1 MIKTYQKYLIKTF
14 LKKIINVSLIFLSL
28 IIILNIFEEISYFKD
43 INAKTLFPFML
54 TLINAPSVLFEIF
67 PFIFLISSLLF
78 FLELINKNE
87 LEVFKINGLNNIKI
101 IITLFLTS
109 LIVGFFLITIFY
121 HISAKLKFT
130 YLELKNNYSTDDKY
144 LAMVTDNGIWI
155 KDEYNENVYIISAV
169 KIENNYLKD
178 VLITEFNSEFNLTRM
193 IKSPKVD
200 IANYEWIVYSP
211 IISLNNIKDDKIT
224 SIKLRT
230 HFNQKKINQLFS
242 DLSSL
247 NIFQLIKLSKD
258 YKNLGYTTTEVHS
271 HLNKIFSLPIYLS
284 IMTVFSGII
293 MLNIKKNKPMIFYII
308 LSILISVII
317 YYLNYLFNLLGE
329 NGKLPIFISIWGPLF
344 ILTILI
350 SIGLI
355 KLDEK

>member
-14 LKKIINVSLIFLSL
+14 LKKIIIVSLIFLSL

-271 HLNKIFSLPIYLS
+271 HLNKIFSLPVYLS

-344 ILTILI
+344 ILTIFI

-355 KLDEK
+355 RLDEK

>member
-14 LKKIINVSLIFLSL
+14 LQKVLNVSLIFLSL
-28 IIILNIFEEISYFKD
+28 IIILNVFEEISYFKEA
-43 INAKTLFPFML
+43 NAKTFFPFML
-54 TLINAPSVLFEIF
+54 TIINAPSILFEIF

-101 IITLFLTS
+101 IITLFFTS
-109 LIVGFFLITIFY
+109 LIAGVFLIAVFY

-155 KDEYNENVYIISAV
+155 KDEYNENVYIISAS
-169 KIENNYLKD
+169 KIENNYLKN
-178 VLITEFNSEFNLTRM
+178 VLITEFDSEFNLMRM

-200 IANYEWIVYSP
+200 IANYEWMIYYPV
-211 IISLNNIKDDKIT
+211 ISLNNVKNEKII
-224 SIKLRT
+224 SIKLQT

-258 YKNLGYTTTEVHS
+258 YENLGYTTTEVRS
-271 HLNKIFSLPIYLS
+271 HLNKSFSLPVYLS
-284 IMTVFSGII
+284 IMTIFSGII

-308 LSILISVII
+308 LSILISVVI
-317 YYLNYLFNLLGE
+317 YYLNYLFNLMGE

-344 ILTILI
+344 ILTIFI

-355 KLDEK
+355 RIDEK

>member
-224 SIKLRT
+224 SIKLQT

-258 YKNLGYTTTEVHS
+258 YKNLGYTTTEVRS

-284 IMTVFSGII
+284 IMTIFSGII

-308 LSILISVII
+308 LSILISVVI
-317 YYLNYLFNLLGE
+317 YYLNYLFNLMGE
-329 NGKLPIFISIWGPLF
+329 NGKIPIFISIWGPLF

>member
-43 INAKTLFPFML
+43 VNAKTLFPFML
-54 TLINAPSVLFEIF
+54 TLINAPSILFEIF

-78 FLELINKNE
+78 FLELISKNE
-87 LEVFKINGLNNIKI
+87 LEVLKINGLNNIKI
-101 IITLFLTS
+101 IITLLLTS
-109 LIVGFFLITIFY
+109 LIAGFFLITVYY

-155 KDEYNENVYIISAV
+155 KDEYNENIYIISAT
-169 KIENNYLKD
+169 KIENNYLKN
-178 VLITEFNSEFNLTRM
+178 VFITEFNGEFNLVRM

-200 IANYEWIVYSP
+200 IANYEWIIYSP
-211 IISLNNIKDDKIT
+211 IISLNNIKDEKVA
-224 SIKLRT
+224 SIKLKL
-230 HFNQKKINQLFS
+230 HFNQKKINQLFN

-258 YKNLGYTTTEVHS
+258 YKNLGYTTTEVRS

-284 IMTVFSGII
+284 IMTIFSGII

-317 YYLNYLFNLLGE
+317 YYLNYLFNLMGE
-329 NGKLPIFISIWGPLF
+329 NGKLPILISIWGPLF
-344 ILTILI
+344 ILTIII

-355 KLDEK
+355 RLDEK

>member
-43 INAKTLFPFML
+43 VNAKTLFPFML
-54 TLINAPSVLFEIF
+54 TLINAPSILFEIF

-87 LEVFKINGLNNIKI
+87 LEVLKINGLNNIKI

-155 KDEYNENVYIISAV
+155 KDEYNEKVYIISAV

-211 IISLNNIKDDKIT
+211 TISLNNIKDDKIT
-224 SIKLRT
+224 SIKLQT

-271 HLNKIFSLPIYLS
+271 HLNKIFSLPVYLS

-355 KLDEK
+355 RLDEK

>member
-14 LKKIINVSLIFLSL
+14 LKKVTNVSLIFLSL

-43 INAKTLFPFML
+43 VNAKNLFPFML
-54 TLINAPSVLFEIF
+54 TLINAPSILFEIF

-101 IITLFLTS
+101 IITLFFTS
-109 LIVGFFLITIFY
+109 LIAGFFLITIFY

-169 KIENNYLKD
+169 KIENNYLKN
-178 VLITEFNSEFNLTRM
+178 VLITEFNSEFNLIRI
-193 IKSPKVD
+193 IKSPQVD
-200 IANYEWIVYSP
+200 IANYEWIIYSP
-211 IISLNNIKDDKIT
+211 VISLNNIKNEKIA
-224 SIKLRT
+224 SIKLQT

-258 YKNLGYTTTEVHS
+258 YKNLGYTTTEVRS
-271 HLNKIFSLPIYLS
+271 HLNKIFSLPVYLS
-284 IMTVFSGII
+284 IMTIFSGII

-317 YYLNYLFNLLGE
+317 YYLNYLFNLMGE

-355 KLDEK
+355 RLDEK

>member
-155 KDEYNENVYIISAV
+155 KDEYNENIYIISAT
-169 KIENNYLKD
+169 KIENNYLKN
-178 VLITEFNSEFNLTRM
+178 VFITEFNGEFNLVRM

-200 IANYEWIVYSP
+200 IANYEWIIYSP
-211 IISLNNIKDDKIT
+211 IISLNNIKDEKVA
-224 SIKLRT
+224 SIKLKL
-230 HFNQKKINQLFS
+230 HFNQKKINQLFN

-258 YKNLGYTTTEVHS
+258 YKNLGYTTTEVRS

-284 IMTVFSGII
+284 IMTIFSGII

-317 YYLNYLFNLLGE
+317 YYLNYLFNLMGE
-329 NGKLPIFISIWGPLF
+329 NGKLPILISIWGPLF
-344 ILTILI
+344 ILTIII

-355 KLDEK
+355 RLDEK

>member
-43 INAKTLFPFML
+43 VNAKTLYPFML
-54 TLINAPSVLFEIF
+54 TIISAPSILFEIF

-155 KDEYNENVYIISAV
+155 KDEYNEKVYIISAV

-178 VLITEFNSEFNLTRM
+178 VLITEFNREFNLTRM

-200 IANYEWIVYSP
+200 IANFEWIIYSP
-211 IISLNNIKDDKIT
+211 IISLNNIKDEKVAL
-224 SIKLRT
+224 IKLKT

-242 DLSSL
+242 DLSAL

-258 YKNLGYTTTEVHS
+258 YKNLGYTTTEVRS
-271 HLNKIFSLPIYLS
+271 HLNKIFSLPVYLS
-284 IMTVFSGII
+284 IMTIFSGII

-308 LSILISVII
+308 LSILISVVI
-317 YYLNYLFNLLGE
+317 YYLNYLFNLMGE
-329 NGKLPIFISIWGPLF
+329 NGKLPILISIWGPLF
-344 ILTILI
+344 ILTIII

-355 KLDEK
+355 RLDEK

>member
-54 TLINAPSVLFEIF
+54 TLINAPSILFEIF

-87 LEVFKINGLNNIKI
+87 LEVFKVNGLSNIKI
-101 IITLFLTS
+101 IITLFFTS

-130 YLELKNNYSTDDKY
+130 YLELKNDYSTDDKY

-155 KDEYNENVYIISAV
+155 KDEYNENIYIISAT
-169 KIENNYLKD
+169 KIENNYLKN
-178 VLITEFNSEFNLTRM
+178 VFITEFNGEFNLVRM

-200 IANYEWIVYSP
+200 IANYEWIIYSP
-211 IISLNNIKDDKIT
+211 IISLNNIKDEKVA
-224 SIKLRT
+224 SIKLKL
-230 HFNQKKINQLFS
+230 HFNQKKINQLFN

-258 YKNLGYTTTEVHS
+258 YKNLGYTTTEVRS

-284 IMTVFSGII
+284 IMTIFSGII

-317 YYLNYLFNLLGE
+317 YYLNYLFNLMGE
-329 NGKLPIFISIWGPLF
+329 NGKLPILISIWGPLF
-344 ILTILI
+344 ILTIII

-355 KLDEK
+355 RLDEK

>member
-14 LKKIINVSLIFLSL
+14 LKKIIIVSLIFLSL
-28 IIILNIFEEISYFKD
+28 IIILNIFEEISYFKGV
-43 INAKTLFPFML
+43 NAKNLFPFML
-54 TLINAPSVLFEIF
+54 TLINAPSILFEIF

-109 LIVGFFLITIFY
+109 LIVGFFLTTIFY

-230 HFNQKKINQLFS
+230 HFTRKKINQLFS

-271 HLNKIFSLPIYLS
+271 HLNKIFSLPVYLS

-317 YYLNYLFNLLGE
+317 YYLNYLFNLMGE

-344 ILTILI
+344 ILTIFI

-355 KLDEK
+355 RLDEK

>member
-14 LKKIINVSLIFLSL
+14 LQKVLNVSLIFLSL
-28 IIILNIFEEISYFKD
+28 VIILNIFEEISYFKD
-43 INAKTLFPFML
+43 VGVKTLFPFML
-54 TLINAPSVLFEIF
+54 TLINAPSILFEIF

-101 IITLFLTS
+101 IITLFFTS
-109 LIVGFFLITIFY
+109 LIAGFFLITIFY

-169 KIENNYLKD
+169 KIENNYLKN
-178 VLITEFNSEFNLTRM
+178 VLITEFNSEFNLIRI
-193 IKSPKVD
+193 IKSPQVD
-200 IANYEWIVYSP
+200 IANYEWIIYSP
-211 IISLNNIKDDKIT
+211 VISLNNIKKEKIA
-224 SIKLRT
+224 SIKLQT

-258 YKNLGYTTTEVHS
+258 YKNLGYTTTEVRS
-271 HLNKIFSLPIYLS
+271 HLNKIFSLPVYLS
-284 IMTVFSGII
+284 IMTIFSGII

-317 YYLNYLFNLLGE
+317 YYLNYLFNLMGE
-329 NGKLPIFISIWGPLF
+329 NGKLPIFISIWGPFF

-350 SIGLI
+350 TIGLI
-355 KLDEK
+355 RLDEK

>member
-271 HLNKIFSLPIYLS
+271 HLNKIFSLPVYLS

-355 KLDEK
+355 RLDEK

>member
-14 LKKIINVSLIFLSL
+14 LKKIIIVSLIFLSL
-28 IIILNIFEEISYFKD
+28 IIILNVFEEISYFKD
-43 INAKTLFPFML
+43 VNAKTLFPFML
-54 TLINAPSVLFEIF
+54 TLINAPSILFEIF

-155 KDEYNENVYIISAV
+155 KDEYNENVYIISASI
-169 KIENNYLKD
+169 IENNYLKN
-178 VLITEFNSEFNLTRM
+178 VLITEFNNEFNLIRM
-193 IKSPKVD
+193 IKSHKVD
-200 IANYEWIVYSP
+200 IANYEWIIYSP
-211 IISLNNIKDDKIT
+211 IISLNNIKNDKIT
-224 SIKLRT
+224 SIKLQT
-230 HFNQKKINQLFS
+230 HFNQKKINELFS

-258 YKNLGYTTTEVHS
+258 YKNLGYTTTEVYS
-271 HLNKIFSLPIYLS
+271 HLNKIFSLPVYLS

>member
-28 IIILNIFEEISYFKD
+28 IIILNVFEEISYFKD
-43 INAKTLFPFML
+43 VNAKTLFPFML
-54 TLINAPSVLFEIF
+54 TLINAPSILFEIF

-87 LEVFKINGLNNIKI
+87 LEVFKINGLSNIKI

-155 KDEYNENVYIISAV
+155 KDEYNENVYIVSAT
-169 KIENNYLKD
+169 KIENNYLKN
-178 VLITEFNSEFNLTRM
+178 VLITEFNNEFNLMRI
-193 IKSPKVD
+193 IKSPKVN
-200 IANYEWIVYSP
+200 IANYEWIIYSP
-211 IISLNNIKDDKIT
+211 IISLNNIKDAKIT
-224 SIKLRT
+224 SIKLQT
-230 HFNQKKINQLFS
+230 HFNQKKINQLFN

-258 YKNLGYTTTEVHS
+258 YKNLGYTTTEVRS

>member
-14 LKKIINVSLIFLSL
+14 LKKITIVSLIFLSL
-28 IIILNIFEEISYFKD
+28 IVILNVFEEISYFKGVSG
-43 INAKTLFPFML
+43 KTLLPFLL
-54 TLINAPSVLFEIF
+54 TLISAPSILFEIF

-101 IITLFLTS
+101 IGILFLTS
-109 LIVGFFLITIFY
+109 LITGFFLITLFY
-121 HISAKLKFT
+121 HVSAKLKFT

-144 LAMVTDNGIWI
+144 LAMVTENGIWI
-155 KDEYNENVYIISAV
+155 KDEYNESIYIISAV
-169 KIENNYLKD
+169 KIENNYLKN
-178 VLITEFNSEFNLTRM
+178 VLITQFDSNFNLTRI
-193 IKSPKVD
+193 IKSPEVD
-200 IANYEWIVYSP
+200 IANYDWIVYSP
-211 IISLNNIKDDKIT
+211 IISLNNIKNEKIT
-224 SIKLRT
+224 SMKLKT

-258 YKNLGYTTTEVHS
+258 YKNLGYTTTEVRS
-271 HLNKIFSLPIYLS
+271 HLNKIFSLPVYLS

-317 YYLNYLFNLLGE
+317 YYLNYLFNLMGE
-329 NGKLPIFISIWGPLF
+329 NGKLPIFISVWGPLF

-355 KLDEK
+355 RLDEK